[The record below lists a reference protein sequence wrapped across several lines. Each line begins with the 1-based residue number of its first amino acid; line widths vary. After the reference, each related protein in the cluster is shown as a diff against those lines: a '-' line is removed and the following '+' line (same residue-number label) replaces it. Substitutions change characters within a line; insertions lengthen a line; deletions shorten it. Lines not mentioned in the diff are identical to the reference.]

1 MQPKSWEICI
11 IQQKL
16 LGLQAQETASQV
28 TLRKLLREK
37 GAGEKPGY
45 TDVLQQR
52 AGSLNANFFFL
63 INYRKPY
70 IPS

>member
-16 LGLQAQETASQV
+16 SGLQAQETASQV

-37 GAGEKPGY
+37 GGWGEARLYRYFATKSRMP
-45 TDVLQQR
+45 
-52 AGSLNANFFFL
+52 FFF
-63 INYRKPY
+63 K
-70 IPS
+70 